1 MNVVKDTNSI
11 KLLVT
16 FVLGFMKLHDITVYV
31 FDRMYF
37 FARYSE
43 NVNIKHLRLIM
54 FKLTSRF
61 LLVLLLVI
69 PTIPLLNDNGKFK
82 LTS

>member
-1 MNVVKDTNSI
+1 MNVVRDTNSI

-31 FDRMYF
+31 FDCMYF

-82 LTS
+82 LTF